1 MDAKQQFIEE
11 YAPVAEDVAKKIGV
25 SPDILLSQWGL
36 ETNWGRSVIGHHN
49 LGNIKDFSGKDG
61 DKYLNFEDPEAFGDY
76 YAYLIKRNFPG
87 AVNAGSDISKFS
99 EGLKSGKKGA
109 YAEDKNYAKSLA
121 NTLDATRSI
130 YEPPNEE
137 PEEEKSLIDRT
148 LEKVGEISD
157 DERLKAAGVG
167 AGSAYVGSRLFPEE
181 PVRSPSTTGLER
193 TAMRQEARLGELQR
207 ELSQIPPE
215 ARTAPALTPG
225 APAVSLDVPEAPEGQ
240 TGLERQLQGTIDDGQ
255 TGRARQTGYSELTAQ
270 RAARQRE
277 QAGVEAA
284 LRRRGVISGPSPF
297 ATAPIASSPTGILVP
312 PGVAEEAAIP
322 AAQAAAQSQ
331 QANRLERQ
339 IEETRRNLSVTQSVL
354 AELGR
359 RAPGPLARV
368 GSMFRTP
375 AAKMIPGAAAGLGY
389 EETRRRLAEEDYP
402 GAALSA
408 AGALGS
414 GIMALPIAPTTPP
427 LAVLKGAGATLGY
440 GGGLGLLLYDLMRH
454 KQAQREEMSAT
465 R

>member
-11 YAPVAEDVAKKIGV
+11 YAPIAEDVAKKIGV

-87 AVNAGSDISKFS
+87 AVNAGSDISKFA
-99 EGLKSGKKGA
+99 EGLKSGEKGA
-109 YAEDKNYAKSLA
+109 YAEDKNYADSLA

-130 YEPPNEE
+130 YEPPKEE
-137 PEEEKSLIDRT
+137 PEEEKPLIDRAS
-148 LEKVGEISD
+148 EAVGKMAD
-157 DERLKAAGVG
+157 DERLTAAGAG
-167 AGSAYVGSRLFPEE
+167 AGGAYIGSRLFPEE
-181 PVRSPSTTGLER
+181 PVRSQSTAGLER

-215 ARTAPALTPG
+215 ARQAPTLTRG
-225 APAVSLDVPEAPEGQ
+225 APSISLEAPEAPDAQ
-240 TGLERQLQGTIDDGQ
+240 SGLERQLQGTIEDGQ

-270 RAARQRE
+270 RAARQRD
-277 QAGVEAA
+277 QAAVEAA

-297 ATAPIASSPTGILVP
+297 ATAPIASTPTGVLVP

-322 AAQAAAQSQ
+322 AARAQAESQ

-339 IEETRRNLSVTQSVL
+339 IEETRRNLAVTQSVL
-354 AELGR
+354 AELEK
-359 RAPGPLARV
+359 RAPGPLTRI
-368 GSMFRTP
+368 GSIFRTP

-408 AGALGS
+408 AGTLGS
-414 GIMALPIAPTTPP
+414 GIMALPIAPTSPP
-427 LAVLKGAGATLGY
+427 LAALKGTGAALGY
-440 GGGLGLLLYDLMRH
+440 GGGLGLLLYDLMRR